1 MNTTQFTFWK
11 DEAFFIG
18 FLNNYPDYKTQAF
31 SKQELVENLKDL
43 LIDLESDRAIHSP
56 RRRIRV
62 RVNETP

>member
-31 SKQELVENLKDL
+31 SKQELVGNLKDL
-43 LIDLESDRAIHSP
+43 LIDLEFFV
-56 RRRIRV
+56 IRQ
-62 RVNETP
+62 NK

>member
-1 MNTTQFTFWK
+1 MNSTQFTFWK

-43 LIDLESDRAIHSP
+43 LIDLESDDVP
-56 RRRIRV
+56 YIRHV
-62 RVNETP
+62 EELELA